1 MRSTVMRLLVTTVAL
16 VAGAMLVAA
25 PAQAAEP
32 REAPAP
38 LAAGVPNDHAAASAA
53 ARWRFRYDC
62 GTGVS
67 WRSCNEVRGRYN
79 YAGWA
84 TSKIYY
90 RPPGCTAP
98 GVICPTYY
106 FYYGRS

>member
-1 MRSTVMRLLVTTVAL
+1 MRSTAVRLLVTAVAL
-16 VAGAMLVAA
+16 IAGALLLTA

-32 REAPAP
+32 REAPPAS
-38 LAAGVPNDHAAASAA
+38 GFSNYDTFAAAK
-53 ARWRFRYDC
+53 WRFRYDC

-67 WRSCNEVRGRYN
+67 RSACNEVRGRYN

-84 TSKIYY
+84 TSRIYY